1 MNFLHFNCKGKFV
14 GYFFYHHVVTRM
26 ENRFVCV
33 CRTIVS
39 YLHLKIIIKVKK
51 KFKIRTKSIRDT
63 KFRMKPMGM
72 PLGEMEKLLMPG

>member
-1 MNFLHFNCKGKFV
+1 M

-39 YLHLKIIIKVKK
+39 DLQLKIIIKVKK
-51 KFKIRTKSIRDT
+51 KFKIRKKSIRDT

>member
-1 MNFLHFNCKGKFV
+1 M
-14 GYFFYHHVVTRM
+14 
-26 ENRFVCV
+26 CV

-39 YLHLKIIIKVKK
+39 DLQLKIIIKVKK